1 MEALRQYIVSVV
13 AAAILC
19 GAVQSLVKKGITGN
33 ILKLVSGIFLAYT
46 LLSPISGRRWE
57 SFGET
62 ILPSR
67 EAATQA
73 AQLGEDAAREAM
85 AQIIREQTR
94 TYILEKA
101 QALGVELE
109 VEVILS
115 RENVPQQVILRGS
128 LSPNERRQ
136 LQSTIALDLGI
147 PKENQQ
153 WSPSP

>member
-1 MEALRQYIVSVV
+1 MEVLRQYIVSVV

-101 QALGVELE
+101 QVLGVELE

-115 RENVPQQVILRGS
+115 GENVPQQVILRGS